1 MDGWMWRFMTSKV
14 ITCSPFGILL
24 QLLLRCFRVLPLA
37 VSCHICA
44 GVSLN
49 LVKPA
54 HGHWSTST
62 KKELFLDKQR
72 YLCQLFRAWPDR
84 KLTSEIKEG
93 ILLCHT
99 IWLGW
104 HFKLWR
110 VLKKEM
116 FLRSIGSGLKLKTLQ
131 NKQGAIVGQQNISAA
146 GSVSLHISHISFRIS
161 KFPFQA
167 EKVWHCDP
175 AYLFVIVCTCLW
187 LCVLVCD
194 SVYLFMTLCTCLWP
208 CVPVWNPVYLFG
220 TRCTCLGPCV
230 LVWGVDGAISCR
242 ATSGTSR
249 SAQKVFIG
257 AQHLPSAPIWLIYSG
272 KRAGEE
278 TKRGP

>member
-1 MDGWMWRFMTSKV
+1 MPAGRESKYIYCYHSKRYSTMDGWMWRFMTSKV

-72 YLCQLFRAWPDR
+72 YLCQLLGLGLIANWQ
-84 KLTSEIKEG
+84 SEITEG
-93 ILLCHT
+93 ILLLCHT

-116 FLRSIGSGLKLKTLQ
+116 FLRSIRSGLKLKTLQ
-131 NKQGAIVGQQNISAA
+131 NKQGAIVGQHNISAA
-146 GSVSLHISHISFRIS
+146 GSVSLHISHISF
-161 KFPFQA
+161 
-167 EKVWHCDP
+167 
-175 AYLFVIVCTCLW
+175 
-187 LCVLVCD
+187 
-194 SVYLFMTLCTCLWP
+194 
-208 CVPVWNPVYLFG
+208 
-220 TRCTCLGPCV
+220 
-230 LVWGVDGAISCR
+230 
-242 ATSGTSR
+242 
-249 SAQKVFIG
+249 
-257 AQHLPSAPIWLIYSG
+257 LPY
-272 KRAGEE
+272 
-278 TKRGP
+278 